1 MSADHLL
8 LRTINRNQMVF
19 RTIDVERLI
28 EEDHPAR
35 LLWEAVGRLDLE
47 PFYKAI
53 GSTREEGGRPSY
65 PPQLLI
71 SVWAYAYSRGIG
83 SAREIDRRCGYEP
96 AFQWLTGMEG
106 INYHTLAD
114 FRVDKKEELDKLFS
128 HLLGVLSAAG
138 LVTLEQVMVDGTKI
152 KAQASGKTFRREKT
166 LQEHLKKAQE
176 QVEAL
181 SDPHAEGLNPR
192 QQKARERVRREKKER
207 LELALEEMKKLRASK
222 SGAEEQEKVRV
233 SMTDPE
239 ARQMKQAD
247 GGCAPNY
254 NAQICTDGEH
264 GVIVDVEVTQAGN
277 DYQQLLPALDRVEGR
292 LEQTPQQMVGD
303 GGYTSRENVEK
314 MAGRKVDF
322 VGSLGDHASKAN
334 GGQDRFP
341 VNMFMYDAEQN
352 CFVCPQGKRLKY
364 EGKQEKDGQTFYKY
378 KAQKQDCQVCPL
390 KMQCCAKNKKHGRS
404 VVRSE
409 ETAAMLAFRAKM
421 ATEEAK
427 AQYRRRAEIAEFP
440 HAWIKAKLGL
450 RQFHVRGLVKVKA
463 ELLWAGL
470 TFNLQKWIGF
480 LRESSRLAGVAIS

>member
-1 MSADHLL
+1 MSTDHLL

-19 RTIDVERLI
+19 RTVDVERLV

-35 LLWEAVGRLDLE
+35 RLWEAVGRLDLK
-47 PFYKAI
+47 PFYETI
-53 GSTREEGGRPSY
+53 GSNTSVGGRPTY
-65 PPQLLI
+65 GPQLLI

-83 SAREIDRRCGYEP
+83 SAREVARRCEYEP

-106 INYHTLAD
+106 INYHSLSD
-114 FRVDKKEELDKLFS
+114 FRVEKKEELDQLFS

-152 KAQASGKTFRREKT
+152 KANASGKTFRREKT

-181 SDPHAEGLNPR
+181 SDPHAEGLNSR
-192 QQKARERVRREKKER
+192 QQKAQERARRAKQQRMEM
-207 LELALEEMKKLRASK
+207 ALKEMKKLQEQKR
-222 SGAEEQEKVRV
+222 GVEEKEEVRV
-233 SMTDPE
+233 SMSDPE
-239 ARQMKQAD
+239 ARRMKQAD

-254 NAQICTDGEH
+254 NAQICTDGAH
-264 GVIVDVEVTQAGN
+264 GIIVDVEVTQAGN
-277 DYQQLLPALDRVEGR
+277 DFQQLLPALDRVEER
-292 LEQTPQQMVGD
+292 LQAPQQMVGD

-314 MAGRKVDF
+314 MAERKVDF
-322 VGSLGDHASKAN
+322 VGSLADNASKAN
-334 GGQDRFP
+334 GGQGRFP
-341 VNMFMYDAEQN
+341 INMFVYDAERN
-352 CFVCPQGKRLKY
+352 CFVCPSGKQLKY

-378 KAQKQDCQVCPL
+378 KAQKQDCQNCPL
-390 KMQCCAKNKKHGRS
+390 KMQCCPKNEKHGRS

-409 ETAAMLAFRAKM
+409 ETAAMVAFRAKM

-427 AQYRRRAEIAEFP
+427 TQYRRRAEVAEFP
-440 HAWIKAKLGL
+440 NAWIKAKLGL

-470 TFNLQKWIGF
+470 TFNLQKWIRF
-480 LRESSRLAGVAIS
+480 LQQQALPVRG